1 VLDVTTQRY
10 VQDEEREGVL
20 PVGPPWQEGVDFDVI
35 RSKARQRRP
44 AIIWSAVVGAV
55 ICAVLVGLYIFARPA
70 TYSATSEILIA
81 NTTLQLSG
89 PDAFVT
95 QLPIENSL
103 VQSEMELARSDQ
115 VLKRVIDGSGA
126 AQVEGMLPRR
136 NTPRFP
142 VLGMFQRRGKQQ
154 QPDGETRRRAAI
166 GALRANVTVSRVGAT
181 LIIAVSA
188 KAATAE
194 AAARLTNEVVSA
206 FVQDQTET
214 NALITTAAWL
224 RERIKVLGPTLRV
237 ISTAAVPSRPEG
249 QHPFVV
255 LALSMLTGMVL
266 GTAAGVAFAVFD
278 RRVVSAE
285 QITAITSA
293 ECFGYVPRLA
303 AQHGCGEV
311 LGGGAAHGGR
321 LSMLNDV
328 LRCARLAALRRVGSD
343 TIFVGIT
350 SCQPG
355 AGKSTIAM
363 KLAQLMA
370 GEGRRVL
377 LVDASNNTK
386 LTADFAKGAAR
397 GLTELLRGEVSIS
410 DAIWQDVHPFLDFMP
425 AGAYGNDV
433 DARWPELPRLL
444 SNVDQRIVL
453 DLPALTAIADVRAAV
468 QAVNGILLVVEWGRT
483 SERRLRE
490 ALRALGPA
498 GHKLLGVIIN
508 RAPKHIFN
516 ERAFAHFVVGH
527 PVASAQIRGSETSA
541 VSRGMTGMRGRLRW
555 RYAAWRF
562 RNSRAPTEYGPGA
575 ADRLEGEVQEGPDLG
590 R

>member
-1 VLDVTTQRY
+1 VLDVTPQRH
-10 VQDEEREGVL
+10 VQNEEREGVL
-20 PVGPPWQEGVDFDVI
+20 PAGPAWREGVDFDVI
-35 RSKARQRRP
+35 RSKVRQRRP
-44 AIIWSAVVGAV
+44 AIIWSAVLGGV
-55 ICAVLVGLYIFARPA
+55 ICAVLVGLYIFARTA

-103 VQSEMELARSDQ
+103 VQSEMELARSDE
-115 VLKRVIDGSGA
+115 VLERVIDGSGA
-126 AQVEGMLPRR
+126 AQVEGMLPTR

-142 VLGMFQRRGKQQ
+142 VLGMFQRGEKQ
-154 QPDGETRRRAAI
+154 PESDGETRRQAAV

-194 AAARLTNEVVSA
+194 AAARLTSEVVNA

-214 NALITTAAWL
+214 NALITTASWL

-237 ISTAAVPSRPEG
+237 IRTAAIPSQPDG

-266 GTAAGVAFAVFD
+266 GTGAGLAFAVFD
-278 RRVVSAE
+278 RRVVSAQ
-285 QITAITSA
+285 QIAVITPA

-303 AQHGCGEV
+303 ARRGCGEV
-311 LGGGAAHGGR
+311 PAGGAPHGGQ
-321 LSMLNDV
+321 LSILNDV
-328 LRCARLAALRRVGSD
+328 LRCARLAALQRAESD
-343 TIFVGIT
+343 ALFVGIT

-355 AGKSTIAM
+355 EGKSTIAM

-370 GEGRRVL
+370 SEGRRVL
-377 LVDASNNTK
+377 LVDATNNSK
-386 LTADFAKGAAR
+386 LTGDFARGGGK
-397 GLTELLRGEVSIS
+397 GLTEVLRGEVSIS
-410 DAIWQDVHPFLDFMP
+410 EAIWQDVHPFLDFMP
-425 AGAYGNDV
+425 AGAGGSDI
-433 DARWPELPRLL
+433 DARWPEFPHLL

-453 DLPALTAIADVRAAV
+453 DLPAITTIADVRAAV

-498 GHKLLGVIIN
+498 SHKLLGVIIN
-508 RAPKHIFN
+508 QAPKHVFREN
-516 ERAFAHFVVGH
+516 AFPHVVFGH
-527 PVASAQIRGSETSA
+527 PVAAAQIRRRETSA
-541 VSRGMTGMRGRLRW
+541 VSQGMTGMRGRLFW
-555 RYAAWRF
+555 RYAALRS
-562 RNSRAPTEYGPGA
+562 RNSRAVTEYRPGV